1 MKQKTF
7 KEKYHIFEIEYKKNE
22 LNFKSVDEI
31 ITALQVKIDA
41 HPILAF
47 IAIFD
52 QYKHTSSINNSEINP
67 NIKAAK
73 NIIFCFGKELPT
85 PEVLAVRPR
94 SIGVC
99 ETEDSFILNFL
110 EAPNEAA
117 NKTMEEF
124 VKSLK
129 AKVL

>member
-1 MKQKTF
+1 MKQKIF
-7 KEKYHIFEIEYKKNE
+7 KEKYHIFELEYQKDEIKYKN
-22 LNFKSVDEI
+22 VDEI

-41 HPILAF
+41 HPVLAF

-52 QYKHTSSINNSEINP
+52 QYKHTSSLEGSEINP

-73 NIIFCFGKELPT
+73 NIVFCFGKELPT

-99 ETEDSFILNFL
+99 EMQDSFVVNFL
-110 EAPNEAA
+110 EAPNEMA
-117 NKTMEEF
+117 NKTMEDF
-124 VKSLK
+124 VKSL
-129 AKVL
+129 AN

>member
-1 MKQKTF
+1 MKQKIF
-7 KEKYHIFEIEYKKNE
+7 KDKYHIFEIEYKKSE
-22 LNFKSVDEI
+22 LKFKSVDEI
-31 ITALQVKIDA
+31 ISALQVKIDA
-41 HPILAF
+41 HPVLAF

-52 QYKHTSSINNSEINP
+52 QYKHTSSLENGEINS

-99 ETEDSFILNFL
+99 ETQDSFVLNFL
-110 EAPNEAA
+110 EAPNEMA

-124 VKSLK
+124 VKSL
-129 AKVL
+129 AN

>member
-1 MKQKTF
+1 MKQKIF
-7 KEKYHIFEIEYKKNE
+7 KEKYHIFELEYRKDEIKYKN
-22 LNFKSVDEI
+22 VDEI

-41 HPILAF
+41 HPVLAF

-52 QYKHTSSINNSEINP
+52 QYKHTSSLEGSEINP

-73 NIIFCFGKELPT
+73 NIVFCFGKELPT

-99 ETEDSFILNFL
+99 EMKDSFVVNFL
-110 EAPNEAA
+110 EAPNEMA
-117 NKTMEEF
+117 NKTMEDF
-124 VKSLK
+124 VKSL
-129 AKVL
+129 AN

>member
-1 MKQKTF
+1 MKQKIF
-7 KEKYHIFEIEYKKNE
+7 KEKYHIFEIEYNKDELKYKN
-22 LNFKSVDEI
+22 VDEI
-31 ITALQVKIDA
+31 IEALKVRVDA
-41 HPILAF
+41 HPVISF

-52 QYKHTSSINNSEINP
+52 QYNHTSSVDGEINP

-73 NIIFCFGKELPT
+73 NIVFCFGKELPT

-99 ETEDSFILNFL
+99 EMDNKFVLNFL
-110 EAPNEAA
+110 EAPNDIA

-124 VKSLK
+124 VKSIKDYKL
-129 AKVL
+129 

>member
-1 MKQKTF
+1 MKQKIF
-7 KEKYHIFEIEYKKNE
+7 KEKYHIFEIEYKKSE
-22 LNFKSVDEI
+22 IKYTSVDEI
-31 ITALQVKIDA
+31 ISALQIKIDK
-41 HPILAF
+41 HPVISF

-52 QYKHTSSINNSEINP
+52 QYNHTTSLKEGEINP

-99 ETEDSFILNFL
+99 ELEDSFVVNFL
-110 EAPNEAA
+110 EAPNDTA
-117 NKTMEEF
+117 NKTMEDF
-124 VKSLK
+124 VKSLI
-129 AKVL
+129 

>member
-1 MKQKTF
+1 MKQKIF
-7 KEKYHIFEIEYKKNE
+7 KEKYHIFELEYQKDEIKYKN
-22 LNFKSVDEI
+22 VDEI

-41 HPILAF
+41 HPVLAF

-52 QYKHTSSINNSEINP
+52 QYKHTSSLEGSEINP

-99 ETEDSFILNFL
+99 EMKDSFIVNFL
-110 EAPNEAA
+110 EAPNEMA
-117 NKTMEEF
+117 NKTMEDF
-124 VKSLK
+124 VKSL
-129 AKVL
+129 AN